1 MLIKATAAMLLYD
14 NEGEDKW
21 REIVK
26 NNTPAEIL
34 ESIGGLPQGSKLSE
48 AILAEYEMLKNK

>member
-1 MLIKATAAMLLYD
+1 MLLYD

-34 ESIGGLPQGSKLSE
+34 ESIGGLPQGSKLSK
-48 AILAEYEMLKNK
+48 AILAEYEMLKSK